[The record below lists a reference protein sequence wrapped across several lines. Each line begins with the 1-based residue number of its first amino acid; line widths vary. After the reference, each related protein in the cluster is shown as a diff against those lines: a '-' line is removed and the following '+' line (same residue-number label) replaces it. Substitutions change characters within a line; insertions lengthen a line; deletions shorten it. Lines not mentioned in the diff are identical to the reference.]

1 MNLRNLV
8 YIMTCLSFSVI
19 IGAAVYEHIAVWP
32 SAFCELPRSLTLFQG
47 AYKLNSAPF
56 WQSVH
61 PVTLILFIGTLIASW
76 KSERRKYVL
85 VPLVAYILILVAT
98 FSFFVPELLSLM
110 ATPYSDTIDEGLTH
124 RANTWVNLS
133 LARMVIL
140 FAAAVL
146 LYMGLTIPVARIKK

>member
-1 MNLRNLV
+1 MSFKNLV
-8 YIMTCLSFSVI
+8 YVLTCLSFSVI

-32 SAFCELPRSLTLFQG
+32 SAFSELPRSLTLFQG
-47 AYKLNSAPF
+47 GYKLNSAPF

-61 PVTLILFIGTLIASW
+61 PITLILFIGTLIVSR

-85 VPLVAYILILVAT
+85 VPLVTYIVILVIT
-98 FSFFVPELLSLM
+98 FIFFVPELLSLT
-110 ATPYSDTIDEGLTH
+110 AAPYTDTLDEGLTR
-124 RANTWVNLS
+124 RASLWVNLS

-146 LYMGLTIPVARIKK
+146 LYMGLTKPVAE